1 MLRLG
6 VNVALGGERPAGS
19 WIAGMFGG
27 RRWVLLAHALLI
39 QGLTFIVR
47 PTMSYRALELDVP
60 AAWLGFLAAS
70 FAVAPLALA
79 LPVGQ
84 AVDRFGEWRVATAG
98 AALVTASGVAF
109 LVLGGSVAGLAVAG
123 AVFGVGHLGC
133 VVGQQALVA
142 NTTDRRGY
150 ATAFGHYTF
159 AASLGQVGGPML
171 IAAFG
176 GDRAIPDTT
185 PIFLWSCAL
194 GAVLVVLSVLL
205 PRPAQQADRGRRD
218 AGGLAAILR
227 TPGIAYALLTSCV
240 VLAAVDIVLVY
251 LPALG
256 TERGLASGTIGV
268 LLAVRGVA
276 SMASRLFL
284 GRIAEAVGRR
294 RLLVVSTA
302 GAALALLAAPLPLP
316 VWTLGVLM
324 FAIGFGLG
332 VGQPLT
338 MAWLAEA
345 APPGLR
351 GRAMSLRMVGNRT
364 GQLLIPST
372 AGLVAAGLGAGG
384 VLWLTAFGLGWA
396 GLAARRLPAD
406 PVAPAGRDT
415 G

>member
-1 MLRLG
+1 ML
-6 VNVALGGERPAGS
+6 A
-19 WIAGMFGG
+19 G
-27 RRWVLLAHALLI
+27 RRLVLLAHALLI
-39 QGLTFIVR
+39 QALTFILR
-47 PTMSYRALELDVP
+47 PTTSYRALELDVP
-60 AAWLGFLAAS
+60 AAWLGVLSAS

-84 AVDRFGEWRVATAG
+84 AADRFGERRVATAG
-98 AALVTASGVAF
+98 AVLVTLSGVAF
-109 LVLGGSVAGLAVAG
+109 LVLGGHVAGLAVAS
-123 AVFGVGHLGC
+123 ALFGIGHLGC

-176 GDRAIPDTT
+176 GDREIPDTR
-185 PIFLWSCAL
+185 PIFMWSCVIA
-194 GAVLVVLSVLL
+194 GVLVVLSTLL
-205 PRPAQQADRGRRD
+205 PRGAAQEAARRE
-218 AGGLAAILR
+218 GGPGGVRAILR
-227 TPGIAYALLTSCV
+227 TPGIPNALVTSSV

-268 LLAVRGVA
+268 LLAVRGIA
-276 SMASRLFL
+276 AMGSRLFL
-284 GRIAEAVGRR
+284 GRLAEAVGRR
-294 RLLVVSTA
+294 RLLVVSTVA
-302 GAALALLAAPLPLP
+302 SAVALFAAPLPLP
-316 VWTLGVLM
+316 VWVLGSLLFV
-324 FAIGFGLG
+324 IGFGLG

-364 GQLLIPST
+364 GQLLIPSA
-372 AGLVAAGLGAGG
+372 AGLVAAGLGAAG
-384 VLWLTAFGLGWA
+384 VLWLTALGLGWA
-396 GLAARRLPAD
+396 GLAGRRLPAD
-406 PVAPAGRDT
+406 PG
-415 G
+415 

>member
-1 MLRLG
+1 
-6 VNVALGGERPAGS
+6 
-19 WIAGMFGG
+19 MFGG
-27 RRWVLLAHALLI
+27 RRGVLLAHALLI
-39 QGLTFIVR
+39 QALTFIVR
-47 PTMSYRALELDVP
+47 PTMSYRAIELDVP
-60 AAWLGFLAAS
+60 AAWLGVLAAS
-70 FAVAPLALA
+70 FALAPLVLA

-98 AALVTASGVAF
+98 ATLVTVSGVAF
-109 LVLGGSVAGLAVAG
+109 LVLGDSVGGLAVAG
-123 AVFGVGHLGC
+123 AVFGIGHLGC

-176 GDRAIPDTT
+176 GERAIPDTR

-194 GAVLVVLSVLL
+194 AAVLVVLSVLL
-205 PRPAQQADRGRRD
+205 PRAGQSAERRESG
-218 AGGLAAILR
+218 AGGLRSIVRA
-227 TPGIAYALLTSCV
+227 PGIASALITSCV

-256 TERGLASGTIGV
+256 TERGLASGTVGV

-276 SMASRLFL
+276 SMGSRLFL
-284 GRIAEAVGRR
+284 GRLAEAAGRR
-294 RLLVVSTA
+294 RLLVVSTTA
-302 GAALALLAAPLPLP
+302 AALALLAAPLPLP
-316 VWTLGVLM
+316 VWALGCLM
-324 FAIGFGLG
+324 FVIGFGLG

-364 GQLLIPST
+364 GQLIIPST

-406 PVAPAGRDT
+406 PSAPPS
-415 G
+415 

>member
-1 MLRLG
+1 
-6 VNVALGGERPAGS
+6 
-19 WIAGMFGG
+19 MFAG
-27 RRWVLLAHALLI
+27 RRAVLLAHALLV
-39 QGLTFIVR
+39 QALTFIVR

-60 AAWLGFLAAS
+60 AAWLGVLAAS

-84 AVDRFGEWRVATAG
+84 AVDRFGEWRVAMLGATLMTVSG
-98 AALVTASGVAF
+98 AAF
-109 LVLGGSVAGLAVAG
+109 LGLGHGVAGLAVAG
-123 AVFGVGHLGC
+123 ALFGIGHLGC

-142 NTTDRRGY
+142 NTTDRGGY

-176 GDRAIPDTT
+176 GDRAIPDTG
-185 PIFLWSCAL
+185 PIFLWSCVLA
-194 GAVLVVLSVLL
+194 GVLVVLSPLL
-205 PRPAQQADRGRRD
+205 PRGAGPADRQEGREGAVR
-218 AGGLAAILR
+218 AILR
-227 TPGIAYALLTSCV
+227 TPGIVHALVTSCV

-256 TERGLASGTIGV
+256 TERGLASGTIGA

-276 SMASRLFL
+276 SMGSRLFL
-284 GRIAEAVGRR
+284 GRLADAVGRR
-294 RLLVVSTA
+294 RLLVVSTTA
-302 GAALALLAAPLPLP
+302 AALALLAAPLPVP
-316 VWTLGVLM
+316 VWVLGGLLFV
-324 FAIGFGLG
+324 IGFGLG

-396 GLAARRLPAD
+396 GLAARRLPAG
-406 PVAPAGRDT
+406 PAG
-415 G
+415 

>member
-1 MLRLG
+1 MTVGG
-6 VNVALGGERPAGS
+6 VRPPAGL
-19 WIAGMFGG
+19 AGMFAG
-27 RRWVLLAHALLI
+27 RRGVLLAHALLI

-47 PTMSYRALELDVP
+47 PTMSYRALELNVP

-70 FAVAPLALA
+70 FAVAPLVLA
-79 LPVGQ
+79 IPVGQ
-84 AVDRFGEWRVATAG
+84 AVDRFGERRVATAG
-98 AALVTASGVAF
+98 AALVTVSCAAF
-109 LVLGGSVAGLAVAG
+109 LLLGHGVAGLALAG
-123 AVFGVGHLGC
+123 ALFGVGHLGC

-176 GDRAIPDTT
+176 GDRAIPDTE
-185 PIFLWSCAL
+185 PIFLWSCVLA
-194 GAVLVVLSVLL
+194 GVLVVLSTLL
-205 PRPAQQADRGRRD
+205 PRG
-218 AGGLAAILR
+218 AGHARQEDGAGALRAILR
-227 TPGIAYALLTSCV
+227 TPGIAYALVTSCV
-240 VLAAVDIVLVY
+240 VLAAVDIVVVY

-256 TERGLASGTIGV
+256 TERGLAAGTIGT
-268 LLAVRGVA
+268 LLAVRGFA
-276 SMASRLFL
+276 AMGSRLFL
-284 GRIAEAVGRR
+284 GRLAHAVGRR
-294 RLLVVSTA
+294 RLLVVSTTA
-302 GAALALLAAPLPLP
+302 AALALLAAPLPLP
-316 VWTLGVLM
+316 VWVLGGLM
-324 FAIGFGLG
+324 LVIGSGLG

-372 AGLVAAGLGAGG
+372 AGLIAAGLGAGG
-384 VLWLTAFGLGWA
+384 VLWLTAAGLGWA

-406 PVAPAGRDT
+406 PG
-415 G
+415 